1 MSDIGDIRITTS
13 VDTSAATSATEV
25 LNRSLLQLTGQIN
38 SYSAAAAKASSVHG
52 TLQRITK
59 GVSDQQ
65 KVLTNLVV
73 AYGTAQN
80 TTNRIVENANA
91 NLKALDATMA
101 KVGSSSAKMTSA
113 LKAQQSQFTA
123 ITNNVQALNRALTGA
138 SIQQWANKSKQALSL
153 ANLSLI
159 RTTAQTLAF
168 TRALRTAFFSF
179 ADLEQESARVT
190 KLLVDNF
197 GSGEDAIEKA
207 RAATVELGKDLD
219 KITRRFGTSRVLVQ
233 SLAGDFAE
241 LGISDNA
248 AIAGL
253 VELTTTVEK
262 LGNVDISQ
270 SQKFIE
276 SMLQNILRVK
286 REQAALK
293 GLSLDLTDPKQ
304 FAIIIEELKGQLAEF
319 NLVENKTTL
328 SLKDLA
334 DAFPEV
340 SAAAT
345 TFGLSMTETSALLAP
360 MVASGFQVGASANS
374 IKVSLQRMVAM
385 TKQNT
390 QIIGG
395 LNEALGPDFD
405 YAAGVSMENIQKLT
419 DGFNSL
425 LNLKG
430 EQGTLELFARLFGVR
445 QGPRMETSI
454 RQFAVFQKALDTTG
468 TTEQRVAKSIED
480 NVNKRL
486 KAAGME
492 EMQLKKIV
500 DISKLHRAATEK
512 VNGEYTT
519 RAKIIRF
526 GQEAAFKDLNKQ
538 FAVAGESA
546 SDFLSK
552 IGTESGKILM
562 SSAFRIEDVAQ
573 KQLETELEIGLQTTI
588 TQFRI
593 LKEEILAIGR
603 VLVTA
608 FGPLIKFFNPIIQK
622 IRDFLEGMGEG
633 GKKLLS
639 FSIIILALLPTLK
652 ILGASFRY
660 FYVSAIGGIA
670 KLITGFG
677 KFGSKLISVT
687 DLIDRGDRALKGW
700 QKAIQIS
707 PDKILLTGR
716 QRGSIADTAGL
727 SPSLREARAVG
738 ATPTVSTIK
747 TALRA
752 SVGLPV
758 ASTAMSGLVATAGDA
773 TEAAADVARSAG
785 GTLDALTSGVSDAL
799 KTGFKGT
806 TFVSN
811 RFLGNTFG
819 GKGTTGAPGTGGRG
833 GGGAPAAGGTTT
845 TPSRRVPARPI
856 YGPPVPPPE
865 SRPIYGPEF
874 PVDRR
879 PVFGPAAPPDT
890 RPIYG
895 PKVPKVKVPK
905 VAEVI
910 SKGATDAAAVVASTG
925 AAIGETIANVSEAST
940 SAVTAVADSVKET
953 TEKVKSTG
961 RKVSAGAKVAK
972 GGVRQVPLNMRDIRM
987 VLDKAGAQ
995 LPAEWEFLRTLDKE
1009 WMVAT
1014 QSKKKILNDIE
1025 EFAKKGNLSGIA
1037 GPLGKVNVKK
1047 GAIQTTGVGRALKAG
1062 AKGETGQIRVIQD
1075 LLEERMKRA
1084 SIDGRLPRNLKP
1096 LEDLYNNLTS
1106 SIERKVSNIRETQRA
1121 GGISKTV
1128 RDAAEKAKR
1137 NAYNIAEGNLLK
1149 TKFKGL
1155 TLSEKDVAGGLVE
1168 KIAVTATPVP
1178 EDMQKA
1184 LMEERQAFQQFRQMS
1199 SRTSKEEEK
1208 IIRQRL
1214 EEARKKVEALKK
1226 LGVATKPVPTTTSQI
1241 VPASKLSRDIQE
1253 LKSMDNAANQML
1265 EAQRTPGMALKGST
1279 DEQINKNVMER
1290 ARRTILP
1297 QKVTASTSN
1306 IKAAL
1311 EISILEKEKEIAK
1324 AIAAGDKSLLNLLKQ
1339 TPGYSDPA
1347 TIKRATGKT
1356 KQRLEASNRM
1366 LIRRLAE
1373 QRADLSMFDIDSEK
1387 YDPSAQQRLFTK
1399 SSAKQVAERR
1409 VQREVDE
1416 RLTSGRS
1423 FSTKEI
1429 SGRKAAAL
1437 KEGKALE
1444 EAVNKVAADNTA
1456 QARTARQKLATQFN
1470 KTRAALLKRY
1480 GSLDK
1485 AEEALAAMAAKEAAK
1500 SAALPTAASVAAST
1514 RAPVVT
1520 ATGAGAVRTPTGV
1533 ARVFFSDAVRA
1544 ASSAVTGATQ
1554 TVGSEIARLLDDVLV
1569 KAIPAGF
1576 DPAKAKVIRA
1586 VVGEVLAKTPITAA
1600 SAATPAAQKFM
1611 ATVLGTMGPDIA
1623 RVIDTLTPQ
1632 ITEAISAGGISA
1644 KGGIIQSAKARTV
1657 SAFNKLKG
1665 VATAKLVGDVAMLRT
1680 GIEAAVFDAIA
1691 AAGYAVESTTS
1702 SVAEALRSGTFSDA
1716 MLPGYLDELTE
1727 KRGRRSAAAVESGA
1741 RGGAVA
1747 AEGKPSLTR
1756 EERNVAR
1763 RKKRAVERLMKE
1775 RGVDAAAATT
1785 LYDEAVKSGDDAVKE
1800 LLPDTRKKVKDAVKE
1815 VAEAP
1820 AKALTEASEA
1830 VGETVAEA
1838 KEEIVKSLDEAVEA
1852 VTPAAPVSKPTPKS
1866 PVVPGAPAT
1875 GPPII
1880 DVRTTPIKD
1889 IRSGIPAGVDKI
1901 GSRTTKEAIDKISAL
1916 RKEAADITKELS
1928 TVTKDVTGLEKA
1940 VASSTGRLQKL
1951 NQQAL
1956 DKARNTFKK
1965 KTARLIQVNK
1975 ELDTI
1980 QRNID
1985 NALKKV
1991 ATPAAAATTGAAATG
2006 AAAGAAPAGARGPR
2020 VPGVS
2025 VPTAAP
2031 TAAVATSAIVEK
2043 LDDVIVEFDRSL
2055 ANFFKGPN
2063 FFQGPNYFA
2072 GPLTVMP
2079 NAKFKDYKKSIKDAT
2094 PSEKKTRLEA
2104 LLERARAK
2112 RAGLA
2117 DSAAAAAAT
2126 GTATGAAT
2134 AAKAGIM
2141 SKIGAALGSGLSKSA
2156 GVGLKAVQAG
2166 FGIIGKSS
2174 AEFFKMSIAFIDMY
2188 ANALGGATASSKLA
2202 AGATKT
2208 LALAKAGLNSVAK
2221 NTTLAL
2227 NKAAA
2232 ATIAFGRAIGSTT
2245 RAELATFIASLQK
2258 SKILKMWGFLLFT
2271 GMMPAIKGLKA
2282 LTIAGLRF
2290 MLTLKF
2296 GNLLAG
2302 FQALYQSILRTT
2314 LSVVALGIKL
2324 NAAML
2329 MIAPI
2334 LILVFSIISK
2344 VRRGISGMSPAMDN
2358 FKAAWFAIK
2367 DAIYMLAAP
2376 LENMIAAFG
2385 GLGNQGNSVKRTAG
2399 VVWLLSRG
2407 VRAVAEAF
2415 QRFAMGPGTKYMQN
2429 VVVPIITRLV
2439 NRFIL
2444 LGRAI
2449 SNTLSGNTARASKDF
2464 KGFLYSMLYELIAVI
2479 GKFVSILATGLEM
2492 FAPTLARMI
2501 DAIVA
2506 ATITAFRKI
2515 LMFTR
2520 EVMMLIGAVV
2530 GAIGLVTGQI
2540 PIALK
2545 GAAIAGGGV
2554 AFLFLDKQ
2562 LAKFEESA
2570 RTGGLGAGEFIANGI
2585 ASGARGA
2592 ANGLDKLK
2600 NFVGKKYGQE
2610 IGRGINDAL
2619 GVALSKDMPKDV
2631 RNAVLKSADDANAGG
2646 ESLGQQIAK
2655 GIKKG
2660 LQDLKEEFTDKFF
2673 GKADSE
2679 VDKFVEKLK
2688 EGLEN
2693 QKEKAL
2699 EAFDNQVEAIEAL
2712 AEAEERLTAK
2722 IEYEEK
2728 RREMIRERAL
2738 NKENYLR
2745 ERKVAAYEGRSE
2757 DVRSLDLSFRKS
2769 SREEE
2774 KNLNE
2779 LDLDR
2784 ARTLQAE
2791 NRQNAI
2797 KVINKEKENLI
2808 KEYEKMFKNFDE
2820 KIELIKSRGFST
2832 EAEFRQMFTN
2842 LQNAASGFSDDIA
2855 GSLEKS
2861 MMSLPAAI
2869 RQHSDPSIGMFGMT
2883 MGKLVDE
2890 AKKSFGV
2897 GISSADTVS
2906 ILGAAYS
2913 LVNGM
2918 PSAFREGFNQGIVST
2933 YVTPFATKVKGEL
2946 ASIVPSDLWVKSAGL
2961 AIQEMVNEM
2970 KRKLVSLK
2978 GTLYDDMKKMFGEMT
2993 EEDWNRIFNFSGAFS
3008 DLESLKGYFSNLFP
3022 TAEKLKKQI
3031 VTIETTRSN
3040 ADSGGSGEKP
3050 KAGAGLTPSEVNAL
3064 KPGNQDMLVRV
3075 GKGLVPG
3082 PIEPT
3087 EDPKKG
3093 YFGKL
3098 KDIIVGIAEY
3108 LGPVKTAILGFVGIV
3123 AGAATALP
3131 IWTAIKGVLVAV
3143 AGTVGIIPVL
3153 IGTAVG
3159 VLIYLYARFKAVR
3172 DIVNGI
3178 AIAIWDGLVAAFNF
3192 VKDLGVGAFDGI
3204 KIAFGN
3210 LWDGFNNIALPQIK
3224 NLWDGF
3230 TSGFTIA
3237 LDFLKDQLVRRW
3249 NVIVDIV
3256 KSLFG
3261 PIKEMWKAS
3270 LEAAWSVAK
3279 NIFENIWNVLK
3290 ELFITLKVIFEPII
3304 KIIIGAFVILTEVI
3318 TRVTEGLKGPI
3329 IGIGT
3334 VIVKT
3339 FTFLYPIFANI
3350 ANFIIDVLGGAIVGV
3365 LKVIR
3370 GVFQGVY
3377 AVIGFVVKGLYTS
3390 VSVVV
3395 SVAAGIAKAIFN
3407 ILNAIWTN
3415 PVVKWI
3421 RDFLF
3426 RVLMLGIFIIA
3437 KLLET
3442 FAKTIFNSFK
3452 TVFNI
3457 FKAVAGFI
3465 YDSLK
3470 PGLELIWTVIK
3481 AVFTPVV
3488 QVLKVVWQFIKW
3500 IYDEFG
3506 ILGLILA
3513 PFVAAFEL
3521 IRKALEVAWNVAKAF
3536 FETFMVVGRIVFS
3549 LVKDLAKA
3557 IWDGLGKVWDLISP
3571 IVSKFWDGLKTA
3583 AEFVWGI
3590 IKSVGQGI
3598 WDGLGWI
3605 WDKIGVVAKRFW
3617 EGLKNI
3623 AGDVWEFLKSV
3634 GSGIWDAVGWI
3645 WDRIGGIAKAF
3656 WEGLKTVAGTVWE
3669 FLKKVG
3675 SGIWDAVGWVWG
3687 KIGGIAKAFW
3697 EGLKSVAKNVLDFFK
3712 QFNLWET
3719 LGKVWEFIKKA
3730 ASAYW
3735 EGVKLVAGTAWEF
3748 LKLVG
3753 NGIWEALGMVWD
3765 FIKPA
3770 VQGFW
3775 DIITVGWDIVG
3786 PIFDGIWGWL
3796 WEWIGPAFNMIVET
3810 VKLFM
3815 DAFQTL
3821 WSWAEPV
3828 LSQLWDWLW
3837 GGIKIAWEG
3846 INDTLSF
3853 FWDLFKKVWSW
3864 AEPVLSQLWDWL
3876 WDGIKWAWDKITE
3889 TLSFYWELFKKVWGW
3904 LGPILKEFSGWIWD
3918 KIKAGWDKVVEV
3930 IQFVWDKFKDFWS
3943 WAGPVLKDFAS
3954 WIWDKIAS
3962 GLNFI
3967 KDMWGTIKNAFSTFY
3982 EFVQP
3987 KISAVADTIRSA
3999 LGGAIDFVIGLIG
4012 KIPNLF
4018 AGAINLVIKGI
4029 NKITGY
4035 TFTMPEWLKYVGL
4048 GAIAG
4053 KTYSF
4058 RDVIPEINEIQV
4070 GKETTAL
4077 QRQEDYMK
4085 AVAQWNT
4092 TAAALANAVKAGSLT
4107 DDQVAKAQATLARQ
4121 KANLGVT
4128 GADLANKYNGGK
4140 INSYMKGGMAYQY
4153 GGMTKGFAQQGI
4165 PAILHGG
4172 EYVINHKAVKRI
4184 GTDTLDA
4191 LNNMKLS
4198 KPRYPKMPNIPN
4210 ITMPNLRIDNST
4222 MAQAPAGSSTQ
4233 NVNIYVDTFV
4243 GEPEWFNSMMKEYN
4257 TRVLPRN
4264 QKAAGL
4270 QNRVISTYNGLNRG
4284 G

>member
-304 FAIIIEELKGQLAEF
+304 FAVIIQELKGQLAEF

-603 VLVTA
+603 VLVSA

-716 QRGSIADTAGL
+716 QRGSIADTTGL

-738 ATPTVSTIK
+738 ATPTISTIK

-758 ASTAMSGLVATAGDA
+758 ASTAMAGLVTTAGDA
-773 TEAAADVARSAG
+773 AEAAADVARSAG

-819 GKGTTGAPGTGGRG
+819 GRGTTGAPGTGGRG
-833 GGGAPAAGGTTT
+833 GGGAPASGGTTT

-865 SRPIYGPEF
+865 SGPIYGPEF

-890 RPIYG
+890 RPIFG
-895 PKVPKVKVPK
+895 PKLPKVTPP
-905 VAEVI
+905 VAPTVTGTSGIPAGGFRIPSVAKITEPI
-910 SKGATDAAAVVASTG
+910 KEAAESATAVATSAAAAVSSVTEGVAAVTSDAAAAISGTASSVRTKTKAAG
-925 AAIGETIANVSEAST
+925 AAAKKAVGASKKTAALVTLTGHEIA
-940 SAVTAVADSVKET
+940 TAV
-953 TEKVKSTG
+953 
-961 RKVSAGAKVAK
+961 RNAG
-972 GGVRQVPLNMRDIRM
+972 QN
-987 VLDKAGAQ
+987 
-995 LPAEWEFLRTLDKE
+995 LP
-1009 WMVAT
+1009 
-1014 QSKKKILNDIE
+1014 E
-1025 EFAKKGNLSGIA
+1025 EFAFL
-1037 GPLGKVNVKK
+1037 
-1047 GAIQTTGVGRALKAG
+1047 
-1062 AKGETGQIRVIQD
+1062 D
-1075 LLEERMKRA
+1075 
-1084 SIDGRLPRNLKP
+1084 NLKTTWQMTEKNKKAV
-1096 LEDLYNNLTS
+1096 L
-1106 SIERKVSNIRETQRA
+1106 KQ
-1121 GGISKTV
+1121 IS
-1128 RDAAEKAKR
+1128 DFAAAEKAAGRELSSLSGPFGK
-1137 NAYNIAEGNLLK
+1137 IK
-1149 TKFKGL
+1149 TTGAKG
-1155 TLSEKDVAGGLVE
+1155 SKIYPSGQGRALV
-1168 KIAVTATPVP
+1168 VP
-1178 EDMQKA
+1178 EKGGAKSAQARVTQDILA
-1184 LMEERQAFQQFRQMS
+1184 ER
-1199 SRTSKEEEK
+1199 
-1208 IIRQRL
+1208 L
-1214 EEARKKVEALKK
+1214 ARKKPSAREARELTNVIEGLKE
-1226 LGVATKPVPTTTSQI
+1226 
-1241 VPASKLSRDIQE
+1241 SR
-1253 LKSMDNAANQML
+1253 
-1265 EAQRTPGMALKGST
+1265 
-1279 DEQINKNVMER
+1279 
-1290 ARRTILP
+1290 
-1297 QKVTASTSN
+1297 
-1306 IKAAL
+1306 
-1311 EISILEKEKEIAK
+1311 AK
-1324 AIAAGDKSLLNLLKQ
+1324 AI
-1339 TPGYSDPA
+1339 SDAMETVNTGA
-1347 TIKRATGKT
+1347 TKGA
-1356 KQRLEASNRM
+1356 
-1366 LIRRLAE
+1366 
-1373 QRADLSMFDIDSEK
+1373 
-1387 YDPSAQQRLFTK
+1387 
-1399 SSAKQVAERR
+1399 
-1409 VQREVDE
+1409 
-1416 RLTSGRS
+1416 
-1423 FSTKEI
+1423 
-1429 SGRKAAAL
+1429 RKAAAKQAQAAKAALAKTVGSVESRLL
-1437 KEGKALE
+1437 KTAKYAGLVPNEAIEEITEEIPLITEQIATKEAKLANIVKDLDKARLANNQALVQDLTIKQAAIDKELIEMRTRQARVLRSRAALSKADKVLSEKVVEASPIAKQFTAVKESLAPGSQYAATAGTRGVTQTYLDKTIREKMDNMPILARGGRPGQTVINKMIDSKAAYEAFVLDEIDRINEGIKKFDQDLIDKLE
-1444 EAVNKVAADNTA
+1444 RHYRYKMNPKREMDKAVNR
-1456 QARTARQKLATQFN
+1456 QAIEKLARSRVSVGALDAAHPDYNPVEQQRVLGRSRIGQRVADARIQSAKDKVLLNPEYLNQTDELERAAKEAEALKDSLD
-1470 KTRAALLKRY
+1470 KTSRQYTDDAVSKRRKLANTFKKQRAALLKNF
-1480 GSLDK
+1480 GSVDK
-1485 AEEALAAMAAKEAAK
+1485 ALESLAADVEKAAKLTPGYLSTPSSVTRGALPKAA
-1500 SAALPTAASVAAST
+1500 APTAASVAA
-1514 RAPVVT
+1514 PVVA
-1520 ATGAGAVRTPTGV
+1520 ATGAGAVKTPTGV

-1554 TVGSEIARLLDDVLV
+1554 TIGSEIARLLDDVLV

-1623 RVIDTLTPQ
+1623 RVIDTLAPQ

-1727 KRGRRSAAAVESGA
+1727 KRGRRSAAAVGSGA
-1741 RGGAVA
+1741 RGGA
-1747 AEGKPSLTR
+1747 
-1756 EERNVAR
+1756 
-1763 RKKRAVERLMKE
+1763 
-1775 RGVDAAAATT
+1775 AAAATT
-1785 LYDEAVKSGDDAVKE
+1785 AAEKLTIASATELAGLPSLVDDDAI
-1800 LLPDTRKKVKDAVKE
+1800 
-1815 VAEAP
+1815 
-1820 AKALTEASEA
+1820 AKAKKLKDKMKKSAGKLVTAGKFA
-1830 VGETVAEA
+1830 
-1838 KEEIVKSLDEAVEA
+1838 SLDEAFAAVEQAFLAGEDAMDDLMRGIGTTRRKGVAAAAAEIADGVKATIEAPVEA
-1852 VTPAAPVSKPTPKS
+1852 VREIAAEVSETVDSTVDAIKKDIGEMIDDSVPTIPSSTTTPKS
-1866 PVVPGAPAT
+1866 PVIPGAPAT
-1875 GPPII
+1875 GPPVI
-1880 DVRTTPIKD
+1880 DVRKTPIKD

-1991 ATPAAAATTGAAATG
+1991 ATPAAATTTAATTTGAAATGAAATG
-2006 AAAGAAPAGARGPR
+2006 AAAGAAPTGARGPR

-2025 VPTAAP
+2025 IPTTTPA
-2031 TAAVATSAIVEK
+2031 AAVATSAIVEK

-2188 ANALGGATASSKLA
+2188 ANALGGASASSKLA

-2221 NTTLAL
+2221 YTTLAL
-2227 NKAAA
+2227 NKASA

-2258 SKILKMWGFLLFT
+2258 SRILKMWGFLLFT

-2282 LTIAGLRF
+2282 LTIAGIRF

-2842 LQNAASGFSDDIA
+2842 LQTAASGFSDDIA
-2855 GSLEKS
+2855 GAFEKS
-2861 MMSLPAAI
+2861 MLSLPAAI
-2869 RQHSDPSIGMFGMT
+2869 REHTDASVGMFGMS
-2883 MGKLVDE
+2883 MDKLVDE

-2946 ASIVPSDLWVKSAGL
+2946 ASIVPADLWVKSAGL

-2970 KRKLVSLK
+2970 KRKLVGLK

-3031 VTIETTRSN
+3031 VTIETTRSS
-3040 ADSGGSGEKP
+3040 AESGGSGEKP
-3050 KAGAGLTPSEVNAL
+3050 KAGAGLTPSEVKAL
-3064 KPGNQDMLVRV
+3064 TPGNQDMLVRV

-3098 KDIIVGIAEY
+3098 KDIIVGIADY

-3172 DIVNGI
+3172 DIVNGV

-3192 VKDLGVGAFDGI
+3192 VKDLGIEAFDGI

-3270 LEAAWSVAK
+3270 LEAGWSIAK

-3290 ELFITLKVIFEPII
+3290 ELFLTLKVIFEPII
-3304 KIIIGAFVILTEVI
+3304 KIVIGAFVILTEVV
-3318 TRVTEGLKGPI
+3318 TRVMEGLKGPI

-3334 VIVKT
+3334 VIAKT

-3370 GVFQGVY
+3370 GVFQGIY

-3426 RVLMLGIFIIA
+3426 RVLMLGIFIVA

-3488 QVLKVVWQFIKW
+3488 EVLKGVWQFIKW

-3506 ILGLILA
+3506 ILGLILT

-3521 IRKALEVAWNVAKAF
+3521 IRRALGIAWNVAKAF

-3571 IVSKFWDGLKTA
+3571 IVNKFWDGLKIA

-3598 WDGLGWI
+3598 WDALGWVWDKIGLVAGKFWDGLKAVAQTVWDFLKTVGQGIWDGLGWI
-3605 WDKIGVVAKRFW
+3605 WDKIGGV
-3617 EGLKNI
+3617 
-3623 AGDVWEFLKSV
+3623 
-3634 GSGIWDAVGWI
+3634 
-3645 WDRIGGIAKAF
+3645 AKAF
-3656 WEGLKTVAGTVWE
+3656 WEGLKTAAQTVWD
-3669 FLKKVG
+3669 FLKTIGEGVWNA
-3675 SGIWDAVGWVWG
+3675 IGWVWD
-3687 KIGGIAKAFW
+3687 KIGGVASGAWDLIKSGAQIAWDFLKTVGEGVW
-3697 EGLKSVAKNVLDFFK
+3697 EN
-3712 QFNLWET
+3712 
-3719 LGKVWEFIKKA
+3719 LGKIWDVI
-3730 ASAYW
+3730 S
-3735 EGVKLVAGTAWEF
+3735 GTAQ
-3748 LKLVG
+3748 KL
-3753 NGIWEALGMVWD
+3753 WD
-3765 FIKPA
+3765 
-3770 VQGFW
+3770 V
-3775 DIITVGWDIVG
+3775 ITGGWDQ
-3786 PIFDGIWGWL
+3786 
-3796 WEWIGPAFNMIVET
+3796 IGPVLEQI
-3810 VKLFM
+3810 
-3815 DAFQTL
+3815 
-3821 WSWAEPV
+3821 WS
-3828 LSQLWDWLW
+3828 
-3837 GGIKIAWEG
+3837 
-3846 INDTLSF
+3846 
-3853 FWDLFKKVWSW
+3853 
-3864 AEPVLSQLWDWL
+3864 WL
-3876 WDGIKWAWDKITE
+3876 WDGIKWAWDQLSQAVQFYWDLFKQFWGSIE
-3889 TLSFYWELFKKVWGW
+3889 PILSQIWGWLWDGIKWAWDQIAEVLSFYWDLFKRVWGWLQPILSELWDWLWSKIKWVWDQISQALQFYWDLFKKVWDW
-3904 LGPILKEFSGWIWD
+3904 LGPILKEFMGWLWD
-3918 KIKAGWDKVVEV
+3918 KIKVAWENLVTAVQK
-3930 IQFVWDKFKDFWS
+3930 VWDIIKGMWEVVSPILQKMAELIKNGIGAAIDGVKAAWNLLKDAVSGTFNWFKDKF
-3943 WAGPVLKDFAS
+3943 G
-3954 WIWDKIAS
+3954 
-3962 GLNFI
+3962 
-3967 KDMWGTIKNAFSTFY
+3967 
-3982 EFVQP
+3982 
-3987 KISAVADTIRSA
+3987 AVGEMIRDSI
-3999 LGGAIDFVIGLIG
+3999 GGAVDWVSDKFNNIPEIFKSVINGVT
-4012 KIPNLF
+4012 
-4018 AGAINLVIKGI
+4018 GAINKV
-4029 NKITGY
+4029 TGF
-4035 TFTMPEWLKYVGL
+4035 TFTMPSWLKYIGL
-4048 GAIAG
+4048 GSVAG

-4058 RDVIPEINEIQV
+4058 RDVIPEIP
-4070 GKETTAL
+4070 KL
-4077 QRQEDYMK
+4077 
-4085 AVAQWNT
+4085 
-4092 TAAALANAVKAGSLT
+4092 
-4107 DDQVAKAQATLARQ
+4107 
-4121 KANLGVT
+4121 
-4128 GADLANKYNGGK
+4128 YNGGK
-4140 INSYMKGGMAYQY
+4140 VGSYMRGGMAYGY

-4165 PAILHGG
+4165 PAVLHGG

-4191 LNNMKLS
+4191 LNNMRLS
-4198 KPRYPKMPNIPN
+4198 KPRYPQMPSIPN
-4210 ITMPNLRIDNST
+4210 VTMPNLRIDNST
-4222 MAQAPAGSSTQ
+4222 IAQAPAGSSTQ

-4270 QNRVISTYNGLNRG
+4270 ENRVIRTYNGLNRG

>member
-13 VDTSAATSATEV
+13 VDTSAATTAAEV
-25 LNRSLLQLTGQIN
+25 LTRSLLQLTGQIN
-38 SYSAAAAKASSVHG
+38 SYSAAAAKASSVHS

-65 KVLTNLVV
+65 RVLTNLVV

-101 KVGSSSAKMTSA
+101 KVGSSSAKMASA

-123 ITNNVQALNRALTGA
+123 ITSNVQALNRALTGA
-138 SIQQWANKSKQALSL
+138 SIQQWANRSKQALSL

-197 GSGEDAIEKA
+197 GSGEDAIQKA
-207 RAATVELGKDLD
+207 RSATVELGKDLD

-241 LGISDNA
+241 LGISDNK

-262 LGNVDISQ
+262 LGNVDITQ

-293 GLSLDLTDPKQ
+293 GVSLDLTDPKQ
-304 FAIIIEELKGQLAEF
+304 FDVIIQELKGQLAEF

-390 QIIGG
+390 QIIAG

-454 RQFAVFQKALDTTG
+454 RQLAVFQKALDTTG
-468 TTEQRVAKSIED
+468 TTEERVARSIET
-480 NVNKRL
+480 NVNQRL

-526 GQEAAFKDLNKQ
+526 GQEAAFKDLNQQ
-538 FAVAGESA
+538 FAASGESA
-546 SDFLSK
+546 ADFLSK

-603 VLVTA
+603 VLVSA
-608 FGPLIKFFNPIIQK
+608 FGPIIKFFSPIIQK

-639 FSIIILALLPTLK
+639 FSIIALALLPTLK

-716 QRGSIADTAGL
+716 QRGSIADTTGL

-758 ASTAMSGLVATAGDA
+758 ASTAMVGLVETAADTTVA
-773 TEAAADVARSAG
+773 AAEAARASAE
-785 GTLDALTSGVSDAL
+785 TLDAFRTGISDAF
-799 KTGFKGT
+799 KAGFKGT

-833 GGGAPAAGGTTT
+833 GGGAPASGGTTT
-845 TPSRRVPARPI
+845 TPPRRIPRTPPVTPPATPPVAPPVAPPSVTGTSGIPAGGFRVPAITTPTTGTVVPI
-856 YGPPVPPPE
+856 KLPTATPPSVTGTSGIPAGGFRIPSAAKITEPIKEAAE
-865 SRPIYGPEF
+865 S
-874 PVDRR
+874 
-879 PVFGPAAPPDT
+879 AAAVGAST
-890 RPIYG
+890 AAAITS
-895 PKVPKVKVPK
+895 
-905 VAEVI
+905 VAE
-910 SKGATDAAAVVASTG
+910 GAATAASDAAATIKETASSVKTKAKAVGATARKAAGASKKAAAMVTLTG
-925 AAIGETIANVSEAST
+925 NEIA
-940 SAVTAVADSVKET
+940 TAV
-953 TEKVKSTG
+953 
-961 RKVSAGAKVAK
+961 RNAG
-972 GGVRQVPLNMRDIRM
+972 QN
-987 VLDKAGAQ
+987 
-995 LPAEWEFLRTLDKE
+995 LP
-1009 WMVAT
+1009 
-1014 QSKKKILNDIE
+1014 E
-1025 EFAKKGNLSGIA
+1025 EFAFLDNLKTTWQMTEKEKKAVLKQISDFAAAEKAAGRELSSLS
-1037 GPLGKVNVKK
+1037 GPLGKIKTTGAKGSKIFPSGTGRALTVSEKGGTKAVQSRVTQDILAERLTRTKTSANQAREIRNVIEGLADSEAKAVASAMETATTGATK
-1047 GAIQTTGVGRALKAG
+1047 GARKAAAKQAKAATDAIQTTVKNVESKLLKTAKYAGLVPNEAIEEIYEEIPLISQQIATKEAELGNVVRNLDKARLANNQALVQDLTIKQAAIDKQLIKMRAEEARVLRSRAAFSKADKVLSEKVVEASPIAKQFTSAKQDLIPGGQYSATAGIRGR
-1062 AKGETGQIRVIQD
+1062 TQD
-1075 LLEERMKRA
+1075 LL
-1084 SIDGRLPRNLKP
+1084 D
-1096 LEDLYNNLTS
+1096 
-1106 SIERKVSNIRETQRA
+1106 
-1121 GGISKTV
+1121 KTV
-1128 RDAAEKAKR
+1128 REGFDKMSILSPGGRPGQTVINKMIDAKAAYEAFVLDEIDKINEGIKKFDRDLIDKLERHYGYKMNPKR
-1137 NAYNIAEGNLLK
+1137 EMDK
-1149 TKFKGL
+1149 
-1155 TLSEKDVAGGLVE
+1155 
-1168 KIAVTATPVP
+1168 AVN
-1178 EDMQKA
+1178 
-1184 LMEERQAFQQFRQMS
+1184 RQAIEKLARSRVSVGALDALHPDYDPREQQRVLGR
-1199 SRTSKEEEK
+1199 SRIGQRVADARIQRAKDKLLTSPE
-1208 IIRQRL
+1208 I
-1214 EEARKKVEALKK
+1214 
-1226 LGVATKPVPTTTSQI
+1226 
-1241 VPASKLSRDIQE
+1241 
-1253 LKSMDNAANQML
+1253 
-1265 EAQRTPGMALKGST
+1265 
-1279 DEQINKNVMER
+1279 INKADELER
-1290 ARRTILP
+1290 
-1297 QKVTASTSN
+1297 
-1306 IKAAL
+1306 
-1311 EISILEKEKEIAK
+1311 
-1324 AIAAGDKSLLNLLKQ
+1324 
-1339 TPGYSDPA
+1339 
-1347 TIKRATGKT
+1347 
-1356 KQRLEASNRM
+1356 
-1366 LIRRLAE
+1366 
-1373 QRADLSMFDIDSEK
+1373 
-1387 YDPSAQQRLFTK
+1387 
-1399 SSAKQVAERR
+1399 
-1409 VQREVDE
+1409 
-1416 RLTSGRS
+1416 
-1423 FSTKEI
+1423 
-1429 SGRKAAAL
+1429 
-1437 KEGKALE
+1437 
-1444 EAVNKVAADNTA
+1444 
-1456 QARTARQKLATQFN
+1456 
-1470 KTRAALLKRY
+1470 
-1480 GSLDK
+1480 
-1485 AEEALAAMAAKEAAK
+1485 AAKEAEILKSSLDKTSRQYTDDAVSKRRKLANAFKKQRQALLKNFGTVDKALESLATDVEKAAK
-1500 SAALPTAASVAAST
+1500 LTPGYLSTPSSVTRGALPKAAVPTAASVAA
-1514 RAPVVT
+1514 PVVT
-1520 ATGAGAVRTPTGV
+1520 AVGAGAVRTPTGV
-1533 ARVFFSDAVRA
+1533 SRVFFSDVGK
-1544 ASSAVTGATQ
+1544 AVTSTVSGAAK
-1554 TVGSEIARLLDDVLV
+1554 TVGDEIARLLDDVLV

-1623 RVIDTLTPQ
+1623 RVIDTLAPQ

-1741 RGGAVA
+1741 RGGAAA

-1775 RGVDAAAATT
+1775 RGIDATAATT

-1800 LLPDTRKKVKDAVKE
+1800 LLPDTRRKVKDAAEKIL
-1815 VAEAP
+1815 EAP
-1820 AKALTEASEA
+1820 AEALDEASKAAGEA
-1830 VGETVAEA
+1830 VAKA
-1838 KEEIVKSLDEAVEA
+1838 KEEIVESLDEAAEA
-1852 VTPAAPVSKPTPKS
+1852 ATPSAPVSKPTPKS

-1901 GSRTTKEAIDKISAL
+1901 GGRTTKDAIDKISAL
-1916 RKEAADITKELS
+1916 RAEAAKITKEL
-1928 TVTKDVTGLEKA
+1928 TAVTKDVTGFEKA
-1940 VASSTGRLQKL
+1940 VASSTGRLQAE
-1951 NQQAL
+1951 NQKAL
-1956 DKARNTFKK
+1956 DKAKSAFKK
-1965 KTARLIQVNK
+1965 KTARLIKVNK

-1980 QRNID
+1980 QKSID
-1985 NALKKV
+1985 SALKKA
-1991 ATPAAAATTGAAATG
+1991 ATPATAATTTAATTGAATTGAAATG
-2006 AAAGAAPAGARGPR
+2006 AAASAAPAGARGPR

-2025 VPTAAP
+2025 VPTATPA
-2031 TAAVATSAIVEK
+2031 AAVATSAIVEK

-2094 PSEKKTRLEA
+2094 PSEKDARLRTLVERT
-2104 LLERARAK
+2104 RAR
-2112 RAGLA
+2112 RARDA
-2117 DSAAAAAAT
+2117 AAAPSAASVAAPAAAAT
-2126 GTATGAAT
+2126 GAVA

-2141 SKIGAALGSGLSKSA
+2141 SKIGASLGSALSKSA

-2208 LALAKAGLNSVAK
+2208 LAVAKAGLNSVSRF
-2221 NTTLAL
+2221 TTLAL

-2232 ATIAFGRAIGSTT
+2232 ATMAFGRAVGTTT
-2245 RAELATFIASLQK
+2245 RAELMTFYASLTK
-2258 SKILKMWGFLLFT
+2258 SRILKMWGFLLFA
-2271 GMMPAIKGLKA
+2271 GMKPIIKGFGA
-2282 LTIAGLRF
+2282 LALAAGRF

-2302 FQALYQSILRTT
+2302 FQAVYQSILRTT

-2344 VRRGISGMSPAMDN
+2344 VKRGISGMSPAMDN

-2415 QRFAMGPGTKYMQN
+2415 QRFAMGPGTKYMQS

-2464 KGFLYSMLYELIAVI
+2464 KGFLYSMLYELIAVT

-2506 ATITAFRKI
+2506 ATISAFRKI
-2515 LMFTR
+2515 LMFVR

-2530 GAIGLVTGQI
+2530 GGIGLVTGNL

-2545 GAAIAGGGV
+2545 GAAIAGGGA

-3008 DLESLKGYFSNLFP
+3008 DLESLKDYFSNLFP

-3082 PIEPT
+3082 PIEPK

-3093 YFGKL
+3093 YFSKL

-3108 LGPVKTAILGFVGIV
+3108 LGPVKTAILGFVGVV

-3131 IWTAIKGVLVAV
+3131 IWVAIKGVLVAV

-3172 DIVNGI
+3172 DIVNGV

-3192 VKDLGVGAFDGI
+3192 VKDLGIGAFDGI

-3270 LEAAWSVAK
+3270 LEAGWSIAK

-3290 ELFITLKVIFEPII
+3290 ELFLTLKVIFEPII
-3304 KIIIGAFVILTEVI
+3304 KIVIGAFVILTEVI
-3318 TRVTEGLKGPI
+3318 TRVMEGLKGPI

-3334 VIVKT
+3334 VIAKT

-3365 LKVIR
+3365 LKIIR
-3370 GVFQGVY
+3370 GVFQGIY

-3426 RVLMLGIFIIA
+3426 RVLMLGIFIVA

-3488 QVLKVVWQFIKW
+3488 EVLKGVWQFIKW

-3521 IRKALEVAWNVAKAF
+3521 IRKALEIAWNVAKAF
-3536 FETFMVVGRIVFS
+3536 FETFMVLGRIVFS

-3571 IVSKFWDGLKTA
+3571 IVNKFWDGLKIA
-3583 AEFVWGI
+3583 AEFVWGV
-3590 IKSVGQGI
+3590 IKSVGQGIWDALGWVWDKIGLVAGKFWDGLKAVAQTVWDFLKTVGQGI

-3605 WDKIGVVAKRFW
+3605 WDKIGGV
-3617 EGLKNI
+3617 
-3623 AGDVWEFLKSV
+3623 
-3634 GSGIWDAVGWI
+3634 
-3645 WDRIGGIAKAF
+3645 AKAF
-3656 WEGLKTVAGTVWE
+3656 WEGLKTAAQTVWD
-3669 FLKKVG
+3669 FLKTIG
-3675 SGIWDAVGWVWG
+3675 DGIWNAIGWVWG
-3687 KIGGIAKAFW
+3687 RIGGVAKAFW
-3697 EGLKSVAKNVLDFFK
+3697 EGLKIIAKNVLDFFK
-3712 QFNLWET
+3712 TYNIWEI
-3719 LGKVWEFIKKA
+3719 LGKVWDLVKQAAEMSFGFIKT
-3730 ASAYW
+3730 
-3735 EGVKLVAGTAWEF
+3735 VAETVWAF
-3748 LKLVG
+3748 LKTVG
-3753 NGIWEALGMVWD
+3753 EGIWVALGSVWD
-3765 FIKPA
+3765 MIKPA

-3775 DIITVGWDIVG
+3775 DIITAGWDIVG

-3828 LSQLWDWLW
+3828 LSQLW
-3837 GGIKIAWEG
+3837 G
-3846 INDTLSF
+3846 
-3853 FWDLFKKVWSW
+3853 
-3864 AEPVLSQLWDWL
+3864 WL
-3876 WDGIKWAWDKITE
+3876 WDGIKWAWDQIAE
-3889 TLSFYWELFKKVWGW
+3889 VLSFYWDLFKRVWGW
-3904 LGPILKEFSGWIWD
+3904 LGPILKEFMGWLWD
-3918 KIKAGWDKVVEV
+3918 KIKVAWENLVTAVQK
-3930 IQFVWDKFKDFWS
+3930 VWDIIKGMWEVVSPILQKMAELIKNGIGAAIDGVKAAWNLLKDAVSGTFNWFKDKF
-3943 WAGPVLKDFAS
+3943 G
-3954 WIWDKIAS
+3954 
-3962 GLNFI
+3962 
-3967 KDMWGTIKNAFSTFY
+3967 
-3982 EFVQP
+3982 
-3987 KISAVADTIRSA
+3987 AVGEMIRDSI
-3999 LGGAIDFVIGLIG
+3999 GGAVDWVSDKFNNIPEIFKSVINGVT
-4012 KIPNLF
+4012 
-4018 AGAINLVIKGI
+4018 GAINKV
-4029 NKITGY
+4029 TGF
-4035 TFTMPEWLKYVGL
+4035 TFTMPPWLKYIGL
-4048 GAIAG
+4048 GSVAG

-4058 RDVIPEINEIQV
+4058 RDVIPEIP
-4070 GKETTAL
+4070 KL
-4077 QRQEDYMK
+4077 
-4085 AVAQWNT
+4085 
-4092 TAAALANAVKAGSLT
+4092 
-4107 DDQVAKAQATLARQ
+4107 
-4121 KANLGVT
+4121 
-4128 GADLANKYNGGK
+4128 YNGGK
-4140 INSYMKGGMAYQY
+4140 VGSYMKGGMAYGY

-4165 PAILHGG
+4165 PAVLHGG

-4191 LNNMKLS
+4191 LNNMRLS
-4198 KPRYPKMPNIPN
+4198 KPRYPQMPSIPN
-4210 ITMPNLRIDNST
+4210 VTMPNLRIDNST
-4222 MAQAPAGSSTQ
+4222 IAQAPAGSSTQ

-4270 QNRVISTYNGLNRG
+4270 ENRVIRTYNGLNRG